1 MHALFWPAGEADA
14 GDRRGWGREAYVAD
28 LLGQEFELE
37 FEEGELQ
44 LMAGSGEE
52 LWRLFTSHD
61 GAAKAQVDSLD
72 RRRAE
77 EYRRAYVAHHERH
90 RANGRISV
98 PRRYLITLG
107 RRRGRSGS

>member
-1 MHALFWPAGEADA
+1 MHAPFWPARDPGA
-14 GDRRGWGREAYVAD
+14 GDRRDWGREEYVAE
-28 LLGQEFELE
+28 LLGQDFELE
-37 FEEGELQ
+37 FEDGELR
-44 LMAGSGEE
+44 LTAASGEE
-52 LWRLFTSHD
+52 MWRHFTSYD
-61 GAAKAQVDSLD
+61 GAAKAQVASLD